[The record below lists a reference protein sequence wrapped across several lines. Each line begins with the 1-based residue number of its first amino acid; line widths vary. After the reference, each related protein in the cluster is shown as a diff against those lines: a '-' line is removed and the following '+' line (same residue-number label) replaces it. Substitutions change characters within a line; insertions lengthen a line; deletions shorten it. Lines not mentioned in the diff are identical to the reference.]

1 MDLDE
6 HIYPTYKIATLNQ
19 VLIELGMPEY
29 LLLEG
34 TSLTPEG
41 ILSNTTRISRR
52 QVIQI
57 YRRLVAITTDPSIGL
72 IAGQRLGM
80 TNYGIYGYAMI
91 SSASL
96 REALLFSIK
105 YHEMATPTVR
115 MSLHDDHDD
124 YASFRFDDLLRVDS
138 IYSFNVE
145 MQFSLVFS
153 LFKDMAGYDFR
164 YFSVCAK
171 FPKPDHASMYEQ
183 ILKCPAFFRQDHN
196 EMRFDKAWLDTPLV
210 RANPITAATT
220 RELCDQVLLEM
231 RTHDGLAHQVYEV
244 ITEDIRRFSKIEP
257 VAEQLHM
264 SARSLRRKLTGQGT
278 SYQQILID
286 VRRQLAIEFLR
297 HTKFSSE
304 EIADR
309 LGFTDAANFRHAFKR
324 WTGKTTSDYRS

>member
-1 MDLDE
+1 MDEL
-6 HIYPTYKIATLNQ
+6 IYPTYKIATLNQ
-19 VLIELGMPEY
+19 VLIELGMPPDK
-29 LLLEG
+29 LLEG

-52 QVIQI
+52 QVIQV
-57 YRRLVAITTDPSIGL
+57 YRQLVAITTDPAIGL

-115 MSLHDDHDD
+115 MSLHDDHED
-124 YASFRFDDLLRVDS
+124 YASFRFDDLLRIDVL
-138 IYSFNVE
+138 YSFNVE
-145 MQFSLVFS
+145 MQFSLIYS

-164 YFSVCAK
+164 YSSVCAK
-171 FPKPDHASMYEQ
+171 FPQPAHADKYQQ
-183 ILKCPAFFRQDHN
+183 ILECPAFFRQEHN
-196 EMRFDKAWLDTPLV
+196 EMRFDKAWLDKPLV
-210 RANPITAATT
+210 RANPITASTA

-231 RTHDGLAHQVYEV
+231 RTHEGLAHQVYEV
-244 ITEDIRRFSKIEP
+244 ITEDIRQYSKIEA
-257 VAEQLHM
+257 VAERLHM
-264 SARSLRRKLTGQGT
+264 SARTLRRKLTQQDA
-278 SYQQILID
+278 SYQQILMD
-286 VRRQLAIEFLR
+286 VRRQLAVEFLR

-304 EIADR
+304 EIAER

-324 WTGKTTSDYRS
+324 WTNKTTGDYRK